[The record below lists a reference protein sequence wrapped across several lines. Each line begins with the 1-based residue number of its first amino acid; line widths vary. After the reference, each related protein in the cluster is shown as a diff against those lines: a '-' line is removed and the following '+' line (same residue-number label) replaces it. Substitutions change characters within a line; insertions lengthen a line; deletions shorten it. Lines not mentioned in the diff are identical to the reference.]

1 MKSAQPQWRTDH
13 LPCPLN
19 AGKLSSVAQLI
30 VAMRQCATLE
40 AALQWQQFH
49 RKHWTGFESMASK
62 GWNREWV
69 KSGKLTT
76 SYGQMV
82 MAQVAGSLQGYLGNV
97 MNTYTAMVSGSTLS
111 PTIRH
116 QLHSINRQ
124 SAWFHVGA
132 VTVEQVT
139 VSTNAAGKTT
149 QHKAKVIISD
159 EVRDLARTLI
169 RRAISQHRKPHFRA
183 FQPQIDQR
191 AVFLQQPQKAK
202 SQDLWLVLSGREAGQ
217 RLALPV
223 KTHPQF
229 IKRQKQAKYDQAL
242 DCAGDQ
248 GDRMAAG
255 IHNAIFQARGI
266 DPDPKKQ
273 AKEKHKV
280 RRLLADEAN
289 HNPRPCRFTL
299 AKTIRLLLSEDQKSL
314 SIAVAT
320 DMRSTHEQSA
330 ACYRP
335 KMGALGLDMGLCTL
349 FGSDQGDL
357 LGRNWLIKLERYD
370 RLLQSIA
377 RHRQQLGLKTASP
390 RYRRIV
396 ESLRGMIK
404 SEINRIFNRL
414 VKGKAP
420 SQFIME
426 TPEFYRNPK
435 LSRRLNRI
443 MSNFGAGIITAKL
456 KDLETQFGITTQF
469 VPAAYSSQLCSSCG
483 YVDKRNRQEQE
494 KFHCKFCNTKLH
506 ADVNAPRN
514 LVARRSCRPDQKTD
528 QMCEKRFSKQQIL
541 TEMIRRFNERYTRPR
556 GGPADPRLTNPYFK
570 EWNTQV
576 RSTEAEMLPSS
587 QRVLEC
593 PTRNANRAKYSPS
606 IER

>member
-19 AGKLSSVAQLI
+19 AGKLLSVTQLI

-40 AALQWQQFH
+40 SALQWQQFH

-62 GWNREWV
+62 GWNRPWV

-76 SYGQMV
+76 GYGQMV
-82 MAQVAGSLQGYLGNV
+82 MAQVAGSLQGYFGNV
-97 MNTYTAMVSGSTLS
+97 RNTYASLVSGSTLS
-111 PTIRH
+111 STIRH

-124 SAWFHVGA
+124 QAWFQVGA

-139 VSTNAAGKTT
+139 ISANAAGKTM
-149 QHKAKVIISD
+149 QHKAKAIIGD
-159 EVRDLARTLI
+159 EVRDLARALI

-191 AVFLQQPQKAK
+191 AVFLQQPQKAV
-202 SQDLWLVLSGREAGQ
+202 SQDLWLMLLSVDGENRIGV
-217 RLALPV
+217 PV
-223 KTHPQF
+223 KTHPHF
-229 IKRQKQAKYDQAL
+229 LKRQKQAQYGQAL
-242 DCAGDQ
+242 DYAGSH
-248 GDRMAAG
+248 GDRVSDG
-255 IHNAIFQARGI
+255 IHKAVTQSLII

-273 AKEKHKV
+273 AKKKHQV
-280 RRLLADEAN
+280 RRLLADEPDR
-289 HNPRPCRFTL
+289 NPYPSGFSL
-299 AKTIRLLLSEDQKSL
+299 AKTIRLLLSPDHRTL

-330 ACYRP
+330 ACYKP
-335 KMGALGLDMGLCTL
+335 KMGALGLDTGLCTL

-357 LGRNWLIKLERYD
+357 LGRHWLAKLERYD
-370 RLLQSIA
+370 HLLQSIA
-377 RHRQQLGLKTASP
+377 KHRQQLGLKVASP

-396 ESLRGMIK
+396 DSLRGMIK
-404 SEINRIFNRL
+404 SEINSIFNRL
-414 VKGKAP
+414 VKDKAP

-426 TPEFYRNPK
+426 TPGFYRNPK

-443 MSNFGAGIITAKL
+443 MSNFGAGIISAKL
-456 KDLETQFGITTQF
+456 KELETQFGITAQF
-469 VPAAYSSQLCSSCG
+469 APAAYSSQLCSSCG
-483 YVDKRNRQEQE
+483 YVDKRNRTEQE
-494 KFHCKFCNTKLH
+494 KFHCKFCHTKLH

-514 LVARRSCRPDQKTD
+514 LVARRSRHTDQSTD

-541 TEMIRRFNERYTRPR
+541 IEMIRHFNERYTRPR

-570 EWNTQV
+570 EWSTQV
-576 RSTEAEMLPSS
+576 RSTEARMLPSS
-587 QRVLEC
+587 QRVL
-593 PTRNANRAKYSPS
+593 A
-606 IER
+606 